1 MYLPTDVFQKEQSKE
16 TAMAFAC
23 DNIQLTAPTS
33 TPRAVLPTISIL
45 KQRKYREL
53 LLFAAATK
61 LWSRKRRR
69 KFSLIDND
77 RSTQKLLLKL
87 KLLKYKRSFDKFP
100 GAADPKVVST
110 SHESAEERKSI
121 RDFVPSNRVWKQSS
135 TSISS
140 HGLCTCSARIDRRR
154 RTSSDCL
161 SSMAMERFIRLQ
173 CDQADSKLPQRKR
186 PHLCLL

>member
-1 MYLPTDVFQKEQSKE
+1 MLLSMYLPTDVFQKEQSKE

-23 DNIQLTAPTS
+23 DFNIQLTMPNATS
-33 TPRAVLPTISIL
+33 RAVLPTISIF

-53 LLFAAATK
+53 LLFAATTK

-69 KFSLIDND
+69 KFSLIDHD
-77 RSTQKLLLKL
+77 GSTQKLLLEL

-100 GAADPKVVST
+100 RAADSKVFS
-110 SHESAEERKSI
+110 SSDESIKEGKSI
-121 RDFVPSNRVWKQSS
+121 RDFVPSNRVWQSS

-140 HGLCTCSARIDRRR
+140 HGLCPRSTWIDRRR

-161 SSMAMERFIRLQ
+161 SYMAMERFV
-173 CDQADSKLPQRKR
+173 
-186 PHLCLL
+186 